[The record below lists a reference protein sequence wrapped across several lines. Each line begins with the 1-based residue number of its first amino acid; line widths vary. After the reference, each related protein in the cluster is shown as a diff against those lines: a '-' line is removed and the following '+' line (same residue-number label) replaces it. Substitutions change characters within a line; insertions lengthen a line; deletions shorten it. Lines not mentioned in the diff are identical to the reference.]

1 MLVGYRRTKPR
12 RPTPSMLDE
21 IASAEEQ
28 EAWLALQDYEGVT
41 ALGPAREPIGRQY
54 GFELS
59 PNPLVEPVNGVSQ
72 AAGEQRNV
80 EDVRADSLFFRSEKI
95 EEQSRHALFVERFG
109 DDSVA
114 LTEAARAASVR
125 EGYER
130 RRTGRDAQGS
140 DKPKRRNCHFAGF
153 YPARLLHFLGAIR
166 RRLSNLPNE
175 RLGADRH
182 VRIDPPQRTLAVTK
196 RFHPFDLH
204 QPK

>member
-1 MLVGYRRTKPR
+1 
-12 RPTPSMLDE
+12 MLDE

-95 EEQSRHALFVERFG
+95 EEQSKTGSSITWRSDCSAPALAPLQRSSRLPSLG
-109 DDSVA
+109 DESA
-114 LTEAARAASVR
+114 PL
-125 EGYER
+125 
-130 RRTGRDAQGS
+130 
-140 DKPKRRNCHFAGF
+140 
-153 YPARLLHFLGAIR
+153 
-166 RRLSNLPNE
+166 
-175 RLGADRH
+175 
-182 VRIDPPQRTLAVTK
+182 
-196 RFHPFDLH
+196 
-204 QPK
+204 